1 MRALAIL
8 GLCIGAAFVC
18 ACVFLCTVWFSLEPS
33 DAAYHAPPGAAL
45 MDPFFLSG
53 AIVVAVFIGLI
64 SFPFVY
70 FTVRGFRLHTTAAF
84 IFGIVLAE
92 IVIVTPFDRRLGM
105 VGAVAALALSLCVVR
120 FSGWRLFRPEA
131 ST

>member
-1 MRALAIL
+1 MRTLAIL

-18 ACVFLCTVWFSLEPS
+18 ACVFLCMVWFSLEPS
-33 DAAYHAPPGAAL
+33 DAAYHAVPWAAL

-53 AIVVAVFIGLI
+53 AILVAVVIGLI

-70 FTVRGFRLHTTAAF
+70 FTVRRLRLPTTAAF
-84 IFGIVLAE
+84 ILGIVLGE
-92 IVIVTPFDRRLGM
+92 IVVMTPFDRRLGFI
-105 VGAVAALALSLCVVR
+105 GSLPALALALCIVR